1 MRHIVTMIW
10 LILALVHHSRFIGGS
25 SRHDVSASTVELHHS
40 AALLNRNMDRQ
51 AGRTK
56 RDSFSEELLK
66 KTVFPVTVNLTKF
79 MEAIEKR
86 LNEMNAKIE
95 TLGGKIRINSQA
107 IADNKDDIK
116 AVETKCQ
123 NTEDNLQGQI
133 NAIKDELGYLG
144 KRPKFWLEEGESTW
158 EVGWQKCKDAKGAMV
173 TLENDVR
180 RRAAK
185 ETLEKLGYTKPVWIS
200 GGCVKCTKVT
210 EDKWKWVS
218 PRIKGKDSKIDL
230 NDDWWLHGGPED
242 DSGNDATAL
251 TLTCKTESECY
262 FINYAPKRWEGK
274 ENFAV
279 LCEDFAWSKIPGH
292 DATKT
297 RQ

>member
-1 MRHIVTMIW
+1 MIW
-10 LILALVHHSRFIGGS
+10 LILALVQHSRFIEGS
-25 SRHDVSASTVELHHS
+25 SRHDVSASTVELRHS

-56 RDSFSEELLK
+56 REELLK

-116 AVETKCQ
+116 AVKTKCQ

-144 KRPKFWLEEGESTW
+144 KRPKFWLEDGESTFLD
-158 EVGWQKCKDAKGAMV
+158 GWQKCQDAKGAMV
-173 TLENDVR
+173 TLEDDVR

-200 GGCVKCTKVT
+200 GGCTTCTKVT
-210 EDKWKWVS
+210 EDKWHWIS
-218 PRIKGKDSKIDL
+218 PIFKGKDRKIDL

-242 DSGNDATAL
+242 DSGNAATFL
-251 TLTCKTESECY
+251 ILTCKTESKCY
-262 FINYAPKRWEGK
+262 FNNYSPKRWEGK
-274 ENFAV
+274 ESFAV
-279 LCEDFAWSKIPGH
+279 LCEDYA
-292 DATKT
+292 
-297 RQ
+297 